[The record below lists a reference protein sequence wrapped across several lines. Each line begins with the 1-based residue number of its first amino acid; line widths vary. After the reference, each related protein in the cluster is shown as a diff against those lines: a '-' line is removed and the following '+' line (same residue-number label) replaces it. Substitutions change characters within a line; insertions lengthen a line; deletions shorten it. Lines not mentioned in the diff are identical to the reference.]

1 VRGDDPTPRVT
12 AAMVR
17 HDGPVLRRI
26 LPEPA
31 SDVTIRESYD
41 VARPVPDGRPWIEL
55 CMVASLDGST
65 VVDGRSSGLSNPNDS
80 DVFLTLRDLADV
92 IVVGA
97 GTARAEG
104 YGPPRKAG
112 QRVGVI
118 SNSGRVDATSPL
130 FASGA
135 GFLIVPEAAPETT
148 VDTIRA
154 GATSVDLGLAAS
166 MLTGVV
172 AGVAFVH
179 AEGGPQL
186 NGALATADLIDEL
199 NLTLSPQLA
208 GGDGPR
214 VTVGGAD
221 VSSAFELAHLV
232 VDEDSFV
239 FSRWVRR
246 QAC

>member
-1 VRGDDPTPRVT
+1 MMD
-12 AAMVR
+12 A
-17 HDGPVLRRI
+17 VLRRI
-26 LPEPA
+26 HPEPA
-31 SDVTIRESYD
+31 MDVTIRETYD
-41 VARPVPDGRPWIEL
+41 VARPVPGDRPWIEL

-65 VVDGRSSGLSNPNDS
+65 VVDGRSGGLSNPHDS
-80 DVFLTLRDLADV
+80 EVFLTLRDLADV

-112 QRVGVI
+112 QRVGVV

-135 GFLIVPEAAPETT
+135 GFLIVPDSAPTTT
-148 VDTIRA
+148 VETVRA

-166 MLTGVV
+166 MLSGVV

-179 AEGGPQL
+179 AEGGPRL
-186 NGALATADLIDEL
+186 NGALAAADLIDEL
-199 NLTLSPQLA
+199 NLTLSPRLA
-208 GGDGPR
+208 GGDGSR
-214 VTVGGAD
+214 LTVGGTD

-246 QAC
+246 RAC

>member
-1 VRGDDPTPRVT
+1 MMD
-12 AAMVR
+12 A
-17 HDGPVLRRI
+17 VLRRI
-26 LPEPA
+26 HPEPA
-31 SDVTIRESYD
+31 MDVTIRESYD

-65 VVDGRSSGLSNPNDS
+65 VVEGRSRGLSNPNDTE
-80 DVFLTLRDLADV
+80 VVLTLRDLADV

-112 QRVGVI
+112 QRVGVV
-118 SNSGRVDATSPL
+118 SNTGRVDASSVL

-135 GFLIVPEAAPETT
+135 GFLIVPESAPATAVQT
-148 VDTIRA
+148 LRA
-154 GATSVDLGLAAS
+154 GATEVDLAQALS
-166 MLTGVV
+166 MLGTVV
-172 AGVAFVH
+172 AGASFIH
-179 AEGGPQL
+179 AEGGPRL
-186 NGALATADLIDEL
+186 NGALVTADLIDEL

-208 GGDGPR
+208 GGGGPR
-214 VTVGGAD
+214 LAVGGAD
-221 VSSAFELAHLV
+221 VSTAFGLAHLL

-246 QAC
+246 RAC